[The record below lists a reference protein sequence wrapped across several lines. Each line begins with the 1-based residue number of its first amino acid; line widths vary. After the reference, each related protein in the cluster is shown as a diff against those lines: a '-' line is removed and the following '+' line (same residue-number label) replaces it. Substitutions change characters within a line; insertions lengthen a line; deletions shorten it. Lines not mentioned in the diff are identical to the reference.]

1 MKKIAL
7 FILFLSLFLLV
18 GCSNTSNGSTPRKN
32 EVMGNIQIMETNR
45 FNVEQEEIQVP
56 VDFDEEVLKKI
67 EPIVTNQ
74 DAVDV
79 GTNIIEALHKDG
91 KLSEYTLASIIHSTE
106 DNVWCFEYSIDQRDV
121 DMDDLI
127 DCGCL
132 YAAIDGNEGTFIKA
146 WLEE

>member
-18 GCSNTSNGSTPRKN
+18 GCSNTTNGSTPRKN
-32 EVMGNIQIMETNR
+32 DVMGNIQIMETNR
-45 FNVEQEEIQVP
+45 LNVEQEEIQVP
-56 VDFDEEVLKKI
+56 V
-67 EPIVTNQ
+67 
-74 DAVDV
+74 VDV
-79 GTNIIEALHKDG
+79 GTDIIEALHKDG

-106 DNVWCFEYSIDQRDV
+106 DNVWRFEYSVDQRDV

-132 YAAIDGNEGTFIKA
+132 YAVIDGNEGTFIKA